1 MFYKLFLLKNVVFNS
16 IKFFV
21 IVCETC
27 KQFLS
32 KTYFSVKMQ
41 KIILKV

>member
-1 MFYKLFLLKNVVFNS
+1 MIFLKSLEYVLQVFLLQNFVFNS

-27 KQFLS
+27 
-32 KTYFSVKMQ
+32 
-41 KIILKV
+41 